1 MNLKKK
7 NKHQEGP
14 AATPAPPGSGPGWK
28 MSDNSSAPQNQLKQ
42 LLLENYVVFF
52 LPYHFRHFV
61 VIFHSINFFLLTKK
75 QIKSN
80 SRFPSI

>member
-7 NKHQEGP
+7 NKNQEGP

-52 LPYHFRHFV
+52 SALSFSSFRCNIPFD
-61 VIFHSINFFLLTKK
+61 
-75 QIKSN
+75 
-80 SRFPSI
+80 